1 MVRDM
6 DLVPN
11 DRIDNR
17 RLEVV
22 ADGLPLFGGAQL
34 ATDTTLVSALR
45 RDGTARPQADS
56 IDGVALAVA
65 RRNKTR
71 TYPELSGGDG
81 RARFVVLAAE
91 VGGRWSEEVRKFLGA
106 LATAKARSS
115 PVLLQ
120 PSVRADWLHRWRGL
134 LACTAARSFAES
146 LLGNTAPGVD
156 GAVPSMQEVLC
167 DFRHVVSGGIDLSS
181 VFSSRKKILKSRS
194 QRKHQPTPSGPLTL
208 TTS

>member
-1 MVRDM
+1 MENAAARVCREAGARVRTNVMVRDM

-11 DRIDNR
+11 DRVDNR

-34 ATDTTLVSALR
+34 AIDTTLVSA
-45 RDGTARPQADS
+45 
-56 IDGVALAVA
+56 IDGVALAAA
-65 RRNKTR
+65 RRNKAR

-81 RARFVVLAAE
+81 RARLVVLAAE
-91 VGGRWSEEVRKFLGA
+91 VGGRWSEEARKFLGA
-106 LATAKARSS
+106 LATAKARSA

-120 PSVRADWLHRWRGL
+120 PSVRAAWLHRWRGL

-156 GAVPSMQEVLC
+156 GAVPSMQDVLC
-167 DFRHVVSGGIDLSS
+167 DFRHLLWS
-181 VFSSRKKILKSRS
+181 
-194 QRKHQPTPSGPLTL
+194 
-208 TTS
+208 